1 MSQYWEYA
9 QNNSGG
15 FWKLPAITV
24 WVEADTE
31 AEAESIAKENGV
43 YFSIF
48 SGRDGDC
55 LECCGPRWSSSYGA
69 MSHPTEPSS
78 TDLYWAKES
87 GIPAQLIIKKMS
99 A

>member
-31 AEAESIAKENGV
+31 AEADSIAKENGV
-43 YFSIF
+43 YFSYF
-48 SGRDGDC
+48 SGKEGDC
-55 LECCGPRWSSSYGA
+55 LECCGPRWSSAYWASQPA
-69 MSHPTEPSS
+69 EPSS
-78 TDLYWAKES
+78 SDLAWAKES
-87 GIPAQLIIKKMS
+87 GIPAQLIIRGDK
-99 A
+99 